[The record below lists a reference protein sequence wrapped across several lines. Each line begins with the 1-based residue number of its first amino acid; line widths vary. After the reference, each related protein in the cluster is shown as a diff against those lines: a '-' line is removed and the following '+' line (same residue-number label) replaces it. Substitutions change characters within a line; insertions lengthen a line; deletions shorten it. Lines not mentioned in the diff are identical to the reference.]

1 MTKKK
6 PKRLKLEDGSN
17 AFDSLKRDLVY
28 ASLNDEVDV
37 IQNPNFDY
45 VPENNG
51 APRYFLGTG
60 FHKAAL
66 ARSIETFLKKVER
79 EPDVPFEFIRSH
91 KHKHPVLK
99 VNALGEWFGTVMRC
113 ALWDD
118 TRHEFSEEV
127 QLVLEGVRALNI
139 DSYQLKYPETQD
151 LFEGRF
157 GYQHFNNLVAWLRTA
172 LLDEG
177 FVARRR
183 RRREQARR
191 HYLSGKA
198 YIEQLFDRYAR
209 LLVLRID
216 LGYAAWPDGTSTAG
230 LFNTGAAAAADAVA
244 NADAEPEKKVAPGKS
259 LPRARSDLAKFL
271 NNRRS
276 NSIFEHMVGHL
287 WKLEEGE
294 TKGYH
299 FHLFAFFDGSKVKQ
313 DAHLAKQ
320 LGEYWQEAVTKGDGV
335 YYNCNAH
342 KSAYRRLGIGMIN
355 HDDAQLRENLL
366 LALAYV
372 TKADQYLR
380 VRADAARIFGKG
392 VVKPRL
398 SAAGRPRKAG
408 PDEDRPK
415 NAGDEQGPDDDDDV
429 NEAT

>member
-1 MTKKK
+1 MTKKIPKHRK
-6 PKRLKLEDGSN
+6 PEAGSR
-17 AFDSLKRDLVY
+17 AFDSLKRSQVY
-28 ASLNDEVDV
+28 DSLNDHIDFIHDPKIEPGPAY
-37 IQNPNFDY
+37 I
-45 VPENNG
+45 
-51 APRYFLGTG
+51 LGLG
-60 FHKAAL
+60 YQKVAL
-66 ARSIETFLKKVER
+66 AKGIEDFLR
-79 EPDVPFEFIRSH
+79 RIQRDTTTPFELIRMARHS
-91 KHKHPVLK
+91 PVVK
-99 VNALGEWFGTVMRC
+99 ANPLGQHFGTVIRS

-118 TRHEFSEEV
+118 LRHQFSEEV
-127 QLVLEGVRALNI
+127 QLVLEGVRALNY
-139 DSYQLKYPETQD
+139 DPYWLNWPESRD
-151 LFEGRF
+151 PSSGRF
-157 GYQHFNNLVAWLRTA
+157 GFELFNDLVAWLRTA

-177 FVARRR
+177 YIARRR

-191 HYLSGKA
+191 HFLSGKT
-198 YIEQLFDRYAR
+198 YIDQLFDRYAR

-216 LGYAAWPDGTSTAG
+216 LGYVAWPNRASAASLFDAGAGT
-230 LFNTGAAAAADAVA
+230 AADPETQTEE
-244 NADAEPEKKVAPGKS
+244 EPEDEKEKRVAPGKS

-299 FHLFAFFDGSKVKQ
+299 FHLFAFFDGSKVQQ

-320 LGEYWQEAVTKGDGV
+320 LGEYWQNVITKGDGV

-342 KSAYRRLGIGMIN
+342 KSRYRKLGIGRID
-355 HDDAQLRENLL
+355 HDDDQLRENLL

-380 VRADAARIFGKG
+380 VRTDAARIFGKG
-392 VVKPRL
+392 VVKPRV

-408 PDEDRPK
+408 PDEDTPK
-415 NAGDEQGPDDDDDV
+415 NAGDELDPDDDDDV